1 MGTGENEM
9 YGARVPLLDKLRMI
23 AEWSPMLARLQAVAM
38 ASTPHDRAVALV
50 DALQWAAGKSDTT
63 LDDEALEH
71 VEAILRTA
79 EGKAAFDWVVGKAT
93 GGAK

>member
-1 MGTGENEM
+1 MGTDESEM
-9 YGARVPLLDKLRMI
+9 YGARMPLLDKLRMI

-38 ASTPHDRAVALV
+38 AETPHDRAVALV

-71 VEAILRTA
+71 IEAVLKTP
-79 EGKAAFDWVVGKAT
+79 EGKAAFDWVVGKAV
-93 GGAK
+93 GGDK